1 MIIQSCPVIF
11 ADNLTLIF
19 NKAIEIGEYPTLR
32 KIAKVIQLFKKG
44 EHHHANNYR
53 PISLLSSFNKL
64 FEKMLCKQIR
74 NFLQTNKILFKYQL
88 CFRKLY
94 STTLALVEF
103 TDMVRRFLDQG
114 NYVISIF
121 MDLTKA
127 FDTIDHEIL
136 LYKLDRYGIRGHA
149 NDFFRSYL
157 THRKQFTVVN
167 GVESKSKNINCG
179 VPQGSVLGPLFFALY
194 INDLQ
199 RAVGEDFLRLFADD
213 TALFCGNSNLTTLIS
228 EIRAKFRELHFWC
241 TRNKLTI
248 NSEKTKFILYYV
260 IL

>member
-1 MIIQSCPVIF
+1 MSLVY
-11 ADNLTLIF
+11 AWLLI
-19 NKAIEIGEYPTLR
+19 YLR
-32 KIAKVIQLFKKG
+32 CNSSNGNNNATHKSLKLINVMRYKRTHTHISAHKG

-74 NFLQTNKILFKYQL
+74 NFLQINKILFKYQFG
-88 CFRKLY
+88 FRKLY
-94 STTLALVEF
+94 STTLVLIEF

-121 MDLTKA
+121 VDLTKR

-136 LYKLDRYGIRGHA
+136 LYKLDRYGIRGQA

-167 GVESKSKNINCG
+167 GVESNSKRVNCG
-179 VPQGSVLGPLFFALY
+179 VPKGSVIGPLFFALY

-199 RAVGEDFLRLFADD
+199 
-213 TALFCGNSNLTTLIS
+213 NLNPNTFIS
-228 EIRAKFRELHFWC
+228 EIRAKYWEL
-241 TRNKLTI
+241 
-248 NSEKTKFILYYV
+248 
-260 IL
+260 